1 MVLNT
6 FSKDSRKGLMNS
18 TFIGPFPLRIHSP
31 LSTSAVKPELA
42 ATAATSGWAEIGMA
56 EVFVGRDTIADA
68 LLQFF
73 EFGKTSFGAAR
84 PYMSAVHPHFEHAAT
99 ARHQGHLAEFI
110 AEREQQYLRQPR
122 CPQQPAA
129 LRAKFDL
136 DPCRVHTVFLSSCR
150 LLHGYVIAKIIRRRR
165 VRGHDV
171 SVKQSS

>member
-18 TFIGPFPLRIHSP
+18 TFNGPFTLRIHSP
-31 LSTSAVKPELA
+31 ISTSAVKPELD
-42 ATAATSGWAEIGMA
+42 ATAATSGRAVIGMA
-56 EVFVGRDTIADA
+56 EGFVGRDTIADA

-73 EFGKTSFGAAR
+73 EFWKSSFGAAR

-99 ARHQGHLAEFI
+99 ARHQGHLAAFI
-110 AEREQQYLRQPR
+110 GEREQQFLRQPR

-136 DPCRVHTVFLSSCR
+136 DPGLDQTVF
-150 LLHGYVIAKIIRRRR
+150 H
-165 VRGHDV
+165 
-171 SVKQSS
+171 